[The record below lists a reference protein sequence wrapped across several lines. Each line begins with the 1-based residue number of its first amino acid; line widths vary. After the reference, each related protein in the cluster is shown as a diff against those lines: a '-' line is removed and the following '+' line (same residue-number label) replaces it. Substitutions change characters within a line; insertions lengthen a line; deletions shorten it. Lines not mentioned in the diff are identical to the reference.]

1 MHMAATAR
9 WDFTDTRVL
18 ITGGAAGI
26 GLSTAEEFV
35 RSGADVV
42 IFDRAARE
50 LGQAVEQLSAI
61 GTGSATGI
69 ECDLGDGA
77 AIVRSTEQAVSKLG
91 GIDVLVNNAG
101 VGGSVPLIEST
112 DDYIDLVLRIN
123 LRAVILLSRE
133 VVKQMLKQGSGSI
146 INVASQAARRGF
158 PDITH
163 YSASKAGVL
172 GFTISL
178 AIELAPKI
186 RVNAINPGM
195 VATAMMENNVKKT
208 SADKG
213 ISYEE
218 AYKEWTKP
226 IPLARMQQPADVA
239 RAILFLASSDAGEIT
254 GETMNVNGGLVM
266 W

>member
-1 MHMAATAR
+1 MSSAR
-9 WDFTDTRVL
+9 WDFTNTRVL

-26 GLSTAEEFV
+26 GLATADAFV

-50 LGQAVEQLSAI
+50 LEHAVEQLSAI
-61 GTGSATGI
+61 GTGSALGI

-77 AIVRSTEQAVSKLG
+77 AIVRSTEQAAGKLG

-101 VGGSVPLIEST
+101 VGRSVPLVDST
-112 DDYIDLVLRIN
+112 DEYIDQVLSIN

-133 VVKQMLKQGSGSI
+133 VTRQMLKQGSGTI
-146 INVASQAARRGF
+146 INIASQAARRGY

-186 RVNAINPGM
+186 RVNAVSPGM
-195 VATAMMENNVKKT
+195 VATAMMENNIKQT
-208 SADKG
+208 SAEKG
-213 ISYEE
+213 ISYDE
-218 AYKEWTKP
+218 AYQEWAKP

-239 RAILFLASSDAGEIT
+239 KAILFLASSDAGEIT
-254 GETMNVNGGLVM
+254 GETLNVSGGLVM